1 MIKPFTG
8 TCGSEYFMNSKD
20 KDGNPIRV
28 KLKEVQAEK
37 DLDDHRQ
44 GSLFQA
50 TRETG
55 NFKGKPYHWSHP
67 QVLRLPNASNFCP
80 AVQGTSQ
87 ATPGVRSLCV
97 EPRRE
102 ESERSLR

>member
-1 MIKPFTG
+1 
-8 TCGSEYFMNSKD
+8 MNSKD
-20 KDGNPIRV
+20 KDGNPVKV
-28 KLKEVQAEK
+28 KLKSTGREGSWG
-37 DLDDHRQ
+37 DHRQ

-50 TRETG
+50 TRGTS
-55 NFKGKPYHWSHP
+55 NFKGKPCHWSHP
-67 QVLRLPNASNFCP
+67 QVLRLPNASNLCP

-102 ESERSLR
+102 ESERSLC